1 MTKTPDPRSREP
13 EALAWSFSVQV
24 VAQHLQP
31 RRVAQ
36 LRHRLRLDLAD
47 PLAGDPVDLP
57 DLVQRPRP
65 AVREA
70 EPQPH
75 DTGLALAQRG
85 EHRLQL
91 VLQRVNDTASIGRLD
106 YADARR
112 AGTLRPGETQLDS
125 AWAMLRPRAGALIAD
140 QRMS

>member
-1 MTKTPDPRSREP
+1 MRSTVRVGERWVGTVPAQRPPVMTKTPDPRSREP

-24 VAQHLQP
+24 VAQHLRS

-36 LRHRLRLDLAD
+36 LRHRLDLAD

-75 DTGLALAQRG
+75 DTGLALAQ
-85 EHRLQL
+85 
-91 VLQRVNDTASIGRLD
+91 
-106 YADARR
+106 
-112 AGTLRPGETQLDS
+112 
-125 AWAMLRPRAGALIAD
+125 
-140 QRMS
+140 